1 MKKIGYRQSNADHM
15 LYVKHKNLGVTALI
29 AYVDDVIVTG
39 EYIEEAKCLSR
50 SLSKEFEFKS
60 HGKLRYF

>member
-39 EYIEEAKCLSR
+39 EDIEEAVSQQVT
-50 SLSKEFEFKS
+50 F
-60 HGKLRYF
+60 